1 MTSVRKYT
9 VVAQRMESLRGS
21 RITVQRKPRL
31 SWIVKDDS
39 LHAQEG
45 GVIPGRGGKYVKKDQ
60 SIFWMK
66 RH

>member
-45 GVIPGRGGKYVKKDQ
+45 GVIPGRGGN
-60 SIFWMK
+60 M
-66 RH
+66 